1 MIFVAG
7 SILFLYCI
15 FIAWILISW
24 FYLKGHEEGGAD
36 SLGTSGNILATVLV
50 PVRNE
55 EAGIYTTIH
64 SILNNKISNTG
75 YEIIVID
82 DHSTDQTVLLVE
94 ELCRKHDQVKLT
106 SLPNGVGGKKS
117 AIEMGV
123 HEAKGEWI
131 LCTDGD
137 CEVPKD
143 WVRNYLKA
151 YAGWGENI
159 FLFGPVK
166 YKSSGRMVHDFLNI
180 ELSVLVVIGGATMA
194 NGIPTM
200 LNGANLSYRKEAFT
214 KVGGYQGNREIPSGD
229 DEFLVRKMDSKFPN
243 GVRFLKNSDAIVQT
257 DAPKSLREL
266 VNQRRRWAAKWKHH
280 TGFLSSFIPLLI
292 FMANTCAI
300 VAMAGALV
308 GYYRIEC
315 FGFLGMKALF
325 DFIIMKVSTRFLRVN
340 YGLFYWALLEIIY
353 PFYVVFFGIAS
364 NFGKYSW
371 KGREYK
377 TNLATDQN

>member
-7 SILFLYCI
+7 SILILYCI

-24 FYLKGHEEGGAD
+24 FYLKGHEEENAD
-36 SLGTSGNILATVLV
+36 LLGTSVNMLATVLV

-55 EAGIYTTIH
+55 EVGIYTTIH

-94 ELCRKHDQVKLT
+94 ELCRKHDQVKLI

-123 HEAKGEWI
+123 HEAKGELI

-137 CEVPKD
+137 CEVPKN
-143 WVRNYLKA
+143 WVNNYLET
-151 YAGWGENI
+151 YNGRGENI

-166 YKSSGRMVHDFLNI
+166 YKSNGRMVHDFLNI

-229 DEFLVRKMDSKFPN
+229 DEFLLRKMDSKFPN
-243 GVRFLKNSDAIVQT
+243 GVRFLKNPDAIVLT

-266 VNQRRRWAAKWKHH
+266 VSQRRRWAAKWKHH
-280 TGFLSSFIPLLI
+280 TGFFSSFIPLLI

-300 VAMAGALV
+300 VAMACVLL
-308 GYYRIEC
+308 GYYRTEC
-315 FGFLGMKALF
+315 LGFLGMKALF
-325 DFIIMKVSTRFLRVN
+325 DFTIMKVSTRFLRVN

-371 KGREYK
+371 KGREYE